1 MDDNRRPIKT
11 RSAGWAKHITDIL
24 VKRDISPNQISVASI
39 AFALAGVVALNIDSG
54 VIGSICCA
62 IGIQLRLLCNLFDGM
77 VAIEGGKKSD
87 IGSLYNEF
95 PDRIAD
101 SLLDT
106 VSANTAAGIR
116 DRIGVSVADSHIG
129 AVIQS
134 ASTGQITVVTSDP
147 GDMRRMAG
155 DKNIIVAAI

>member
-1 MDDNRRPIKT
+1 MTHLVVLDNEAVQALRDPGHSKHRHVVSQAQVVASRKRRAIAIQVVVPT
-11 RSAGWAKHITDIL
+11 AVRVEAGWDRT
-24 VKRDISPNQISVASI
+24 SPAWVFPN
-39 AFALAGVVALNIDSG
+39 
-54 VIGSICCA
+54 
-62 IGIQLRLLCNLFDGM
+62 RL
-77 VAIEGGKKSD
+77 
-87 IGSLYNEF
+87 
-95 PDRIAD
+95 RIAD

-147 GDMRRMAG
+147 GDMRRVAG

>member
-1 MDDNRRPIKT
+1 MTHLVVLDNEAVQALRDPGHPKHRHVVSQAQVVASRKRRAIAIQVVVPT
-11 RSAGWAKHITDIL
+11 AVRVEAGWDRT
-24 VKRDISPNQISVASI
+24 SPAW
-39 AFALAGVVALNIDSG
+39 AFPN
-54 VIGSICCA
+54 
-62 IGIQLRLLCNLFDGM
+62 RL
-77 VAIEGGKKSD
+77 
-87 IGSLYNEF
+87 
-95 PDRIAD
+95 RIAD

-116 DRIGVSVADSHIG
+116 DWIGVSVAESHIG

-147 GDMRRMAG
+147 GDMRQVAG